1 MISLYIYTV
10 LSFSS
15 AEHCAVDELPIV
27 EYLFLTQHR
36 VTAIGGTPEPSKQG
50 RIAAR
55 NGGCMAKE
63 AQITFAELDEPF
75 ALEAPSQ
82 SLAAVRALARTMAMT
97 CHPDNQLLL
106 ARSFGVRLIEAW
118 WRDLTSRELAPQE
131 LRAPIAPFEI
141 SDLSDSSILLAEQ
154 IGSAAAKFDVE
165 TAAYQI
171 GLTYTSMLPAEHR
184 GEYGI
189 FYTPP
194 TLTARLIDQATEA
207 NVDWAKCRVLD
218 PACGG
223 GAFLA
228 PIAQRI
234 MKTLAH
240 CSPKLLLQS
249 IGNRLHGFEI
259 DPFGA
264 WLSQIALDA
273 VLLPISRSSSLRLP
287 VMVTVCDSLRHSPT
301 KDRFDLVI
309 GNPPYGRAKLDV
321 ETREL
326 YKRSLFGHANLYG
339 LFTDFAIRQTKPGGL
354 IAYVTPTSFLA
365 GGYFKNLR
373 ALLGQEAPPISI
385 DFVAARKGVFDDVLQ
400 EMALTTYRRA
410 GEPTAVV
417 VSEITSSDGVI
428 QVRET
433 GSITLPKDLT
443 LPWLLPRN
451 SSQTELVAKLVDMP
465 YRLADWGYGVS
476 TGPLVWNRHKSQLTH
491 KPGVNRLPLIWAEAI
506 TSDGEFIFRAEKKNH
521 APYFELQQ
529 SDRWLVTSEPCVLL
543 QRTTAKEQNR
553 RLIAAALPLEFLQ
566 SHGGVVIENHIN
578 MVRPITDAPPIN
590 ASVLAA
596 FLNSGAADRAFR
608 CVSGSVA
615 VSAYELESLPLP
627 APIALK
633 ALTRLVEAGGSKESI
648 EAECSKLF

>member
-1 MISLYIYTV
+1 
-10 LSFSS
+10 
-15 AEHCAVDELPIV
+15 
-27 EYLFLTQHR
+27 
-36 VTAIGGTPEPSKQG
+36 
-50 RIAAR
+50 
-55 NGGCMAKE
+55 MAKE
-63 AQITFAELDEPF
+63 AQITFAELDSPF
-75 ALEAPSQ
+75 VLEAPVQ
-82 SLAAVRALARTMAMT
+82 SLAAARAMARAMATTFPPGTQLALARA
-97 CHPDNQLLL
+97 
-106 ARSFGVRLIEAW
+106 FGVRLIEAW
-118 WRDLTSRELAPQE
+118 WRGLTEGHTVPSE
-131 LRAPIAPFEI
+131 LRAPIAAFEV
-141 SDLSDSSILLAEQ
+141 SELSTSATLLAEQ
-154 IGSAAAKFDVE
+154 IGLAAAKFDAE

-171 GLTYTSMLPAEHR
+171 GLTYTSMLPVEHR
-184 GEYGI
+184 GEFGI

-194 TLTARLIDQATEA
+194 ALTARLIDQVTSA

-234 MKTLAH
+234 MTELAH

-264 WLSQIALDA
+264 WLSQITLDA
-273 VLLPISRSSSLRLP
+273 VLLPISSLSGLKLP
-287 VMVTVCDSLRHSPT
+287 VMVTVCDSLRHSPP

-326 YKRSLFGHANLYG
+326 YKRSLYGHANLYG
-339 LFTDFAIRQTKPGGL
+339 LFTDLAIRHTKPGGL

-373 ALLGQEAPPISI
+373 SLIGREAPPLSI

-400 EMALTTYRRA
+400 EMALTTYRKA
-410 GEPTAVV
+410 GKAAPVA

-428 QVRET
+428 DVKET
-433 GSITLPKDLT
+433 GSITLPQDLT

-451 SSQTELVAKLVDMP
+451 PKQTALVAKLVDMP
-465 YRLADWGYGVS
+465 HRLADWGYGVS
-476 TGPLVWNRHKSQLTH
+476 TGPLVWNRHKSQLTYQ
-491 KPGVNRLPLIWAEAI
+491 PGSKRLPLIWAEAI
-506 TSDGEFIFRAEKKNH
+506 TSDGQFIFRAEKKNH
-521 APYFELQQ
+521 APYFELKP
-529 SDRWLVTSEPCVLL
+529 SDQWLVTTKPCVLL
-543 QRTTAKEQNR
+543 QRTTAKEQSR
-553 RLIAAALPLEFLQ
+553 RLIATALPLEFLQ
-566 SHGGVVIENHIN
+566 AHGGAVIENHIN
-578 MVRPITDAPPIN
+578 MVRPVTETPIISAP
-590 ASVLAA
+590 VLAA

-627 APIALK
+627 DPTSLSELVK
-633 ALTRLVEAGGSKESI
+633 LVEAGASKSAI
-648 EAECSKLF
+648 EVACSKLF